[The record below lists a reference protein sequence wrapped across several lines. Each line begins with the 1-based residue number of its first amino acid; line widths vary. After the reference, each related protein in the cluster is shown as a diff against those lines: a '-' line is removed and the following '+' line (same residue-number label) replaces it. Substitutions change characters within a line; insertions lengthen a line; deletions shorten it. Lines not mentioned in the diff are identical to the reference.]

1 MICRIVHKRGE
12 KRNPLVYQG
21 QSYGSYHHHHHLFEG
36 ACSSHSTTGGFFP
49 PLLENATTAKPS
61 IATAAL
67 LQPESQPQNHF
78 DLMDHQILLYQQHT
92 SDHYYLRSANSAV
105 LMTNPIFSPAFPINE
120 GCCFSPNIPHTHNI
134 NPSPSSSILFN
145 SLLSRQQEATSP
157 QQCKTEAN
165 VSFFGQLPYA
175 DLGWMDKVHSET
187 DEYSPFANPLF
198 YGMDC
203 GVMTMGL
210 SSAADSNTVPVM
222 STTTSMA
229 AFNNHNNDRAGVQ
242 FQTLVVDPTISSVTG
257 EVPWHLD
264 P

>member
-21 QSYGSYHHHHHLFEG
+21 QSYGSYHHHHLFEG

-49 PLLENATTAKPS
+49 PLLENETTAKPS

-145 SLLSRQQEATSP
+145 SLLSRQQEATTP